1 MVMEM
6 VTAQIIYQ
14 VNRYNNIQQ
23 IRNTNE
29 FVGTI
34 GDLYFR
40 TVFYPEIEPQESDIY
55 VETEFGD
62 RLDLLANQYYKD
74 WSLYWIIAAA
84 NPSLPSDSL
93 YPTLGVQI
101 RIPGSPEDVINSFN
115 NINNG

>member
-1 MVMEM
+1 M
-6 VTAQIIYQ
+6 
-14 VNRYNNIQQ
+14 NRYS
-23 IRNTNE
+23 NTE
-29 FVGTI
+29 EYKTEDGQTYQGVT
-34 GDLYFR
+34 R
-40 TVFYPEIEPQESDIY
+40 YPEIPETENDIY
-55 VETEFGD
+55 VITTYGD

-74 WSLYWIIAAA
+74 WRLYWIIAAA